1 MLDKLKF
8 YTTNYLKEITFGVGI
23 VLFIC
28 PLMYLAALSAGV
40 PVVISFIGSCIM
52 LLSLIL

>member
-8 YTTNYLKEITFGVGI
+8 YTTNYLKEITFGVGV